1 MSKLREIV
9 KEREARRAA
18 AIVKEREAR
27 CAAAGSQRITHDLA
41 TEQQITKGIHRL
53 FEFIWRSV

>member
-1 MSKLREIV
+1 MNLSKHREIV

-18 AIVKEREAR
+18 A
-27 CAAAGSQRITHDLA
+27 GSQRIADDLA